1 MRSAAPKT
9 YISKRMLER
18 YSEQRSEK
26 VKAQSNPIPT
36 NKAAA
41 PRVPAKPFSEDN
53 RGTNLA
59 VIEESKEELKE
70 TNANVEATV
79 KKGFFSSIASF
90 FSGGSK
96 SKKGSKPQPQAA
108 AQGNQSASATSQQNQ
123 DDEIDRNLSAEEL
136 DSDELDGELN
146 LSDEDNG
153 GSVRD
158 NLRSRTDTATKAKRE
173 KINVEFDTNVFK
185 IALDCLQ

>member
-26 VKAQSNPIPT
+26 AKSNPLPSGRPS
-36 NKAAA
+36 A
-41 PRVPAKPFSEDN
+41 PLVPAKPFSEDK
-53 RGTNLA
+53 RGTDLA
-59 VIEESKEELKE
+59 VIEESKEEIKE
-70 TNANVEATV
+70 ASVATV
-79 KKGFFSSIASF
+79 KKGFFASIASF
-90 FSGGSK
+90 FSGSSKK
-96 SKKGSKPQPQAA
+96 SKAA
-108 AQGNQSASATSQQNQ
+108 SASQQTR

-153 GSVRD
+153 GSVRQ

-185 IALDCLQ
+185 IALDCLKTRG